1 MYGLTNLGMCVRYR
15 CLNVWV
21 NTLDKEVCLKCLNVW
36 VNTLDKEVCLK
47 CLNVPV
53 DKLDFGVSFNGV
65 RVNHLFRY

>member
-1 MYGLTNLGMCVRYR
+1 MYGLTNLGMCVRYS
-15 CLNVWV
+15 
-21 NTLDKEVCLKCLNVW
+21 CLNVW